1 MGDLLADHT
10 TLRLGGPADRLLVHT
25 DPTAWPDLAAELP
38 DHPWVLGGGSNVL
51 APDTG
56 HRGTVVV
63 MATRGITTTHGPH
76 GTVEVTAQA
85 GEPLVDLVAHSV
97 AHGLSGI
104 EYLAGIPGTVG
115 AAPVQNAGAYGQE
128 IADSLIALTA
138 HDHHTGRT
146 VRLAREQCRFGYRA
160 SRFKTEPGRFTIL
173 DITLRL
179 TPRIHAAPITYRHL
193 AEALD
198 VALGTTPPLAEA
210 AAGVSADRGARG
222 LLLPADGPDARQV
235 GSVFLNPPVTMS
247 QAAAVRAAGG
257 PVNRTSDGT
266 RRASAGWLLQQLGHQ
281 PGSRLGAG
289 VWCSTRR
296 VLTLV
301 AREHA
306 TATAF
311 TGALSRLVTD
321 VETAF
326 GICLRP
332 EPTDL
337 RDWARGQELREHPGL
352 AVLDA
357 DTDRIRD
364 HS

>member
-10 TLRLGGPADRLLVHT
+10 TLRLGGPGDRLLTHT
-25 DPTAWPDLAAELP
+25 DSTTWPDLVAELP
-38 DHPWVLGGGSNVL
+38 SRPWVLGGGSNVL

-85 GEPLVDLVAHSV
+85 GEPLADLVAHSV

-104 EYLAGIPGTVG
+104 EYLTGIPGTTG

-128 IADSLIALTA
+128 IADTLTMLTA

-146 VRLAREQCRFGYRA
+146 VRLTREQCRFGYRT
-160 SRFKTEPGRFTIL
+160 SRFKTQPGRFTIL
-173 DITLRL
+173 DTTLRL
-179 TPRIHAAPITYRHL
+179 TPSTHAAPITYRHL
-193 AEALD
+193 AQALD

-235 GSVFLNPPVTMS
+235 GSVFLNPPVTAS

-257 PVNRTSDGT
+257 PVHRTSDGT
-266 RRASAGWLLQQLGHQ
+266 QRASAGRLIQQLRHQ
-281 PGSRLGAG
+281 PDSPLRPGI
-289 VWCSTRR
+289 WCSTHRA
-296 VLTLV
+296 LTLV

-311 TGALSRLVTD
+311 AGALADLVTD
-321 VETAF
+321 VETTF
-326 GICLRP
+326 DIRLRP
-332 EPTDL
+332 EPTTPHRRPTHDS
-337 RDWARGQELREHPGL
+337 RFGR
-352 AVLDA
+352 
-357 DTDRIRD
+357 
-364 HS
+364 